1 MTILNE
7 WWGFSKE
14 HGWVIM
20 DRSLPCNV
28 PGLRGELLFFRC
40 RNSKIFFLKRE
51 LWRLPD
57 YQFAP
62 NYVLERTGAA
72 ADEARAELDELM
84 QRWPE
89 FKAEIHRQHQE
100 IVDRETEARREEER
114 LQKKATAEAK
124 KQQRDLKK
132 QHLTLVEQ
140 AKSADPS
147 AVT

>member
-1 MTILNE
+1 MAILHE
-7 WWGFSKE
+7 WWGFNKE

-20 DRSLPCNV
+20 DRDLPCNV

-40 RNSKIFFLKRE
+40 RDSKIFFIKRE
-51 LWRLPD
+51 LWKLPA

-62 NYVLERTGAA
+62 NFVLERTGAA
-72 ADEARAELDELM
+72 AEEARAELDELM

-100 IVDRETEARREEER
+100 IMDREAEARREEEQ
-114 LQKKATAEAK
+114 LQKKATAEVK

-132 QHLTLVEQ
+132 QRLALVEQ
-140 AKSADPS
+140 TKSADSS
-147 AVT
+147 A